1 MTTSDRKTTTLE
13 QWLLQRLAQAGE
25 DGTQRPVLPCQ
36 MTWVTGEKASG
47 GVRASETPGV
57 FEMLV
62 EMARSDGSR
71 VAVDRI
77 FPAETML
84 MIELP
89 RDLPPIER
97 TAAGSGGSRL
107 WTPGG

>member
-1 MTTSDRKTTTLE
+1 MTTSDRKPTTLE
-13 QWLLQRLAQAGE
+13 QWLLQRLKEVGE
-25 DGTQRPVLPCQ
+25 DGAQRPVLPCQ
-36 MTWVTGEKASG
+36 VTWVTGEKASG
-47 GVRASETPGV
+47 GVRASEIPGV

-62 EMARSDGSR
+62 EMQRATGER

-84 MIELP
+84 LIELP

-97 TAAGSGGSRL
+97 TASGSGGSRL

>member
-1 MTTSDRKTTTLE
+1 MTTSDRKPTILE
-13 QWLLQRLAQAGE
+13 QWLLQHLEEVAVP
-25 DGTQRPVLPCQ
+25 DGGRPVLACQ
-36 MTWVTGEKASG
+36 ITWITGDKASG
-47 GVRASETPGV
+47 GVRASGIPGI

-62 EMARSDGSR
+62 EMQRASGER

-97 TAAGSGGSRL
+97 TANSGSRL